1 MFVLGGEILDERTA
15 HGVDGRCGQLFALET
30 GVNVPRRQQAAGRA
44 LHIALEAGDLACKE
58 DVGVLLEAEPCAQH
72 PGCVEEGVAVHDAVP
87 DKLGVLE
94 AGYHAEHPLLLAPFQ
109 VCLETHD
116 VIQGPLL
123 IFGPELNVGPGAVAG
138 AGVDEAH
145 RAQGAEPHGV
155 GTPGG
160 HDLDGHTALVDRD
173 GIGLLAVGIGVGL
186 CALLCARVELMERSS
201 LCRGQR
207 GVECLVLGLVE
218 GTVEVVGLAPVV
230 TGGGKHLLIVEALR
244 RHDGG
249 HGVVEVEALI
259 AGQAADLVRQR
270 TVRQGAGGHEDGGA
284 LVDVLHPL
292 PVNGD
297 VRLSLHHPGDF
308 GAEGVAVHG
317 QRTARG
323 HAGRLGGV
331 QELTAHPAHLLFQ
344 QAGGGVQTL
353 GFQAV
358 GADELR
364 EALALV
370 GRGEVSGLLLV
381 ELHLY
386 AFARQPEG
394 RFAACQTGT

>member
-1 MFVLGGEILDERTA
+1 
-15 HGVDGRCGQLFALET
+15 
-30 GVNVPRRQQAAGRA
+30 
-44 LHIALEAGDLACKE
+44 
-58 DVGVLLEAEPCAQH
+58 
-72 PGCVEEGVAVHDAVP
+72 
-87 DKLGVLE
+87 
-94 AGYHAEHPLLLAPFQ
+94 
-109 VCLETHD
+109 
-116 VIQGPLL
+116 
-123 IFGPELNVGPGAVAG
+123 
-138 AGVDEAH
+138 
-145 RAQGAEPHGV
+145 
-155 GTPGG
+155 
-160 HDLDGHTALVDRD
+160 
-173 GIGLLAVGIGVGL
+173 
-186 CALLCARVELMERSS
+186 MERGS
-201 LCRGQR
+201 LRRGQR
-207 GVECLVLGLVE
+207 GVECLILGLVE
-218 GTVEVVGLAPVV
+218 RTVEVVGLAPVV

-270 TVRQGAGGHEDGGA
+270 TVRQRAGGHEDGGA

-317 QRTARG
+317 QRTACG

-344 QAGGGVQTL
+344 QAGGGVQTF

-370 GRGEVSGLLLV
+370 GRGEVGRLLLI
-381 ELHLY
+381 ELHLH
-386 AFARQPEG
+386 AFSRQPEG
-394 RFAACQTGT
+394 RFAARQTGTQYSNFILIHSFIFSFSVLALSVSLPLASSPKGGATGVPVRLAWDEQSSIFRKQ

>member
-1 MFVLGGEILDERTA
+1 M
-15 HGVDGRCGQLFALET
+15 ET
-30 GVNVPRRQQAAGRA
+30 
-44 LHIALEAGDLACKE
+44 
-58 DVGVLLEAEPCAQH
+58 
-72 PGCVEEGVAVHDAVP
+72 
-87 DKLGVLE
+87 
-94 AGYHAEHPLLLAPFQ
+94 
-109 VCLETHD
+109 
-116 VIQGPLL
+116 
-123 IFGPELNVGPGAVAG
+123 
-138 AGVDEAH
+138 
-145 RAQGAEPHGV
+145 
-155 GTPGG
+155 
-160 HDLDGHTALVDRD
+160 LV
-173 GIGLLAVGIGVGL
+173 
-186 CALLCARVELMERSS
+186 
-201 LCRGQR
+201 
-207 GVECLVLGLVE
+207 
-218 GTVEVVGLAPVV
+218 
-230 TGGGKHLLIVEALR
+230 
-244 RHDGG
+244 
-249 HGVVEVEALI
+249 
-259 AGQAADLVRQR
+259 AGQAADFVRQR

-331 QELTAHPAHLLFQ
+331 QKLTAHPAHLLFQ

-370 GRGEVSGLLLV
+370 GRGEVGRLLLI

-386 AFARQPEG
+386 AFSRQPEG
-394 RFAACQTGT
+394 RFAARQTGA

>member
-1 MFVLGGEILDERTA
+1 M
-15 HGVDGRCGQLFALET
+15 
-30 GVNVPRRQQAAGRA
+30 
-44 LHIALEAGDLACKE
+44 
-58 DVGVLLEAEPCAQH
+58 
-72 PGCVEEGVAVHDAVP
+72 
-87 DKLGVLE
+87 
-94 AGYHAEHPLLLAPFQ
+94 
-109 VCLETHD
+109 
-116 VIQGPLL
+116 
-123 IFGPELNVGPGAVAG
+123 
-138 AGVDEAH
+138 
-145 RAQGAEPHGV
+145 
-155 GTPGG
+155 
-160 HDLDGHTALVDRD
+160 
-173 GIGLLAVGIGVGL
+173 GIGVGL

-207 GVECLVLGLVE
+207 GVECLILCLIE
-218 GTVEVVGLAPVV
+218 GTVEIVGLAPIV

-270 TVRQGAGGHEDGGA
+270 TVGQGAGSHEDGGA

-297 VRLSLHHPGDF
+297 VRLSLHHPGD
-308 GAEGVAVHG
+308 HG
-317 QRTARG
+317 QRTACG
-323 HAGRLGGV
+323 HAGHLGSV

-344 QAGGGVQTL
+344 QAGGRVQTF

-394 RFAACQTGT
+394 RFAARQTGT